1 MWGHLI
7 SGDPADILIHMHI
20 LYTVAVINWL
30 IIHFVIWCPKQE
42 FTQEVESHKP
52 ALDQVTESEESL
64 FTSDL
69 STIQL
74 CEHHILQ
81 HKATSEQ
88 SLSPTPQNMESSV
101 DNQVLPDWLERPGAP
116 EAVEVGADLRG
127 RYDKLKLASG
137 VKSDEASQLFER
149 VEAYES
155 EYNKFN
161 DWLGGQKAVIGSFTP
176 PAVTVEELRVQL
188 QQVEV
193 RDS

>member
-1 MWGHLI
+1 
-7 SGDPADILIHMHI
+7 
-20 LYTVAVINWL
+20 
-30 IIHFVIWCPKQE
+30 
-42 FTQEVESHKP
+42 
-52 ALDQVTESEESL
+52 
-64 FTSDL
+64 
-69 STIQL
+69 
-74 CEHHILQ
+74 
-81 HKATSEQ
+81 
-88 SLSPTPQNMESSV
+88 MESSV

-127 RYDKLKLASG
+127 RYDKLKVASG
-137 VKSDEASQLFER
+137 VKSDEASQLFEK

-193 RDS
+193 RDSWIDTAAFSLCPGLHLEILLKGTKWSIENHLGGGYPSWCACTST

>member
-1 MWGHLI
+1 M
-7 SGDPADILIHMHI
+7 
-20 LYTVAVINWL
+20 
-30 IIHFVIWCPKQE
+30 
-42 FTQEVESHKP
+42 
-52 ALDQVTESEESL
+52 TESEESL

-81 HKATSEQ
+81 HKAASEQ
-88 SLSPTPQNMESSV
+88 SVSPTQQNMESSV

-155 EYNKFN
+155 EYNKFS
-161 DWLGGQKAVIGSFTP
+161 DWLGGQKVVISSFTP

-193 RDS
+193 RDSWIQLNFLSVTSRASSRKFVKGGKMEY